1 MKIISY
7 LDYGTNDSKR
17 DIESFLKLNIDEC
30 IINKFNGVLLN
41 KLTKQEVTSLSLLL
55 KQHKVKTYALEIEKI
70 NFDIYKDDFNL
81 LLDNFKIMIDYAKI
95 INTKQII
102 LTIPYIEDILN
113 DFKGVED
120 NLRSLLELAKV
131 NKITIKF
138 KQGLNKNATVVYL
151 LKNLKYREF
160 ELLFTPAQVYL
171 NKESVIVANRLYKHY
186 LNNIF
191 IQDLDS
197 VGNPELIGYGK
208 VGLIDLFRRMSRDRF
223 KGDLI
228 LDPNFIIYNE
238 DSNLELETKKVSLV
252 KRFFTRK
259 PKSINYLV
267 GFGERIFPG
276 EDKIPTIIEIYESQ
290 IKALKKIFNLR

>member
-7 LDYGTNDSKR
+7 LDYGTKDTKE
-17 DIESFLKLNIDEC
+17 DINSFLKLNIDEC
-30 IINKFNGVLLN
+30 IISKFNGVLIN
-41 KLTKQEVTSLSLLL
+41 KLTKQEVTSLSLLI
-55 KQHKVKTYALEIEKI
+55 KQNKIKVYALELEKI
-70 NFDIYKDDFNL
+70 DFDIYKDDFNL
-81 LLDNFKIMIDYAKI
+81 LLEKFQIMVDYAKI
-95 INTKQII
+95 VNTRQII
-102 LTIPYIEDILN
+102 LTLPYIEDILN
-113 DFKGVED
+113 DFSLIEED
-120 NLRSLLELAKV
+120 LKKLLDLAKI

-151 LKNLKYREF
+151 LKNLKYKEM
-160 ELLFTPAQVYL
+160 ELLFTPAQIYL

-186 LNNIF
+186 LNNIL

-228 LDPNFIIYNE
+228 LDPSFIIYSDE
-238 DSNLELETKKVSLV
+238 SKVKLETKKVSLV
-252 KRFFTRK
+252 KKIFTRK
-259 PKSINYLV
+259 PKTINYLV

-276 EDKIPTIIEIYESQ
+276 EDRIPTIIEIYESQ
-290 IKALKKIFNLR
+290 IKAIKKIFNLR